1 MNLEQEVAI
10 LRRVPL
16 FAGIDNAKLK
26 LMAFASERMDFKPGQ
41 ALCRQ
46 GEPGDCAYIIL
57 SGQAAVTIDTDNGP
71 LQVAEV
77 GANEIVGEIAILIDV
92 PRTATV
98 AATMASTWARSL
110 TSQVIEMACPPASFI
125 SETVSAAPSAP
136 RSATA
141 TRAPSFAK
149 RTAAARPMPRAA
161 PVTRA
166 TFPSSMPPARACP
179 STIASSALLVVRP
192 V

>member
-98 AATMASTWARSL
+98 AATSDVSTLRITKDL
-110 TSQVIEMACPPASFI
+110 FFRLIRDFPEIGIQVMR
-125 SETVSAAPSAP
+125 VL
-136 RSATA
+136 A
-141 TRAPSFAK
+141 TRLE
-149 RTAAARPMPRAA
+149 RLTAR
-161 PVTRA
+161 
-166 TFPSSMPPARACP
+166 
-179 STIASSALLVVRP
+179 VRGLGG
-192 V
+192 